1 MTFKCYQNDFSL
13 VEQFLFL
20 QEFDE
25 NPNLKIDIQ
34 IIETKEIFSYSIRNE
49 FNKYFFV
56 TC

>member
-13 VEQFLFL
+13 VEHFLFL
-20 QEFDE
+20 QEFDK

>member
-13 VEQFLFL
+13 VEHFLFL